1 MRAEEAKPLQD
12 LAREAAAWC
21 LQKLEARVS
30 GSGQAYAYSE
40 AERTALHV
48 AHSIAVSEIARLQ
61 TAKKDRVEAFNR
73 KALELAVP
81 HVK

>member
-12 LAREAAAWC
+12 VARQAALWC

-30 GSGQAYAYSE
+30 GSGQNYSYSE
-40 AERTALHV
+40 TERAALHV

-61 TAKKDRVEAFNR
+61 VAIAG
-73 KALELAVP
+73 
-81 HVK
+81 